1 MEGRTIHKDFFYN
14 LVMVV
19 LIVVIYIPVC
29 WFLAKGSRTPFLI
42 IILIPVLAVFTHA
55 LVNPAYRLIDRL
67 LLHRETIQLRSN
79 LHHLARLAFEADSFM
94 INLQNALEVIC
105 KSIHA
110 TFAVVLIHDPQKVES
125 IASFRFQREL
135 IPLGWKSFQVDDITH
150 LDQGSLPEPLEEAAL
165 LIPLYQDNE
174 QFGALVLGRPE
185 NGLRFAEEDIEKII
199 NPVDLIGEAIL
210 FNRLHKTQIAQAAE
224 LARIQSPVR
233 EGLIP
238 VATMENVLRN
248 LYDFAI
254 LADCPLAG
262 LSLVQSRLTHKQ
274 VTHLERG
281 KAVYEVTLEAIH
293 KLAPGE
299 MVPRT
304 QPARE
309 WYPYLILHEAYING
323 ISNRDIMMKLYISEG
338 TFNRTRRSA
347 IRSVARALGEMELHL
362 RLA

>member
-1 MEGRTIHKDFFYN
+1 
-14 LVMVV
+14 
-19 LIVVIYIPVC
+19 
-29 WFLAKGSRTPFLI
+29 
-42 IILIPVLAVFTHA
+42 
-55 LVNPAYRLIDRL
+55 
-67 LLHRETIQLRSN
+67 
-79 LHHLARLAFEADSFM
+79 
-94 INLQNALEVIC
+94 
-105 KSIHA
+105 
-110 TFAVVLIHDPQKVES
+110 
-125 IASFRFQREL
+125 
-135 IPLGWKSFQVDDITH
+135 
-150 LDQGSLPEPLEEAAL
+150 
-165 LIPLYQDNE
+165 
-174 QFGALVLGRPE
+174 
-185 NGLRFAEEDIEKII
+185 
-199 NPVDLIGEAIL
+199 VDLIGEAIL

-274 VTHLERG
+274 VTHLDRG
-281 KAVYEVTLEAIH
+281 KVVYEVTIEAIH
-293 KLAPGE
+293 MLAPGE

-323 ISNRDIMMKLYISEG
+323 ISNRDIMLKLYISEG

-347 IRSVARALGEMELHL
+347 IRSVARALGEMEMHL